1 MKTKRDYEEWLNE
14 LGAPEDDKRSNGGRV
29 PDNCKYGSWL
39 RRNDPIAFQVGFNEW
54 QQNTSQRR
62 GKTPAERSK
71 KMKNEDDRF
80 ELYKLAL
87 KKVKEAGYPVT
98 KNRVWDQFVSIAFR
112 CGLRECLKPHDSEP
126 YFQRLGL

>member
-1 MKTKRDYEEWLNE
+1 MVHYKL
-14 LGAPEDDKRSNGGRV
+14 A
-29 PDNCKYGSWL
+29 
-39 RRNDPIAFQVGFNEW
+39 RREPI
-54 QQNTSQRR
+54 
-62 GKTPAERSK
+62 PAERSK